1 MFKFEIVEKHK
12 HNNERFIN
20 YYIDFLW
27 KKNVKEECITMGGLT
42 YFKMYYHRNQPKVYV
57 WLSEERRDKFYF
69 KKAEIDC
76 INRYLKLVA
85 TNGDY

>member
-1 MFKFEIVEKHK
+1 MFSIIEKQK
-12 HNNERFIN
+12 YDKERFIN

-27 KKNVKEECITMGGLT
+27 GKNKTAMGGIT
-42 YFKMYYHRNQPKVYV
+42 YFKMYYHKNQPRTYI

-85 TNGDY
+85 TNDNYWEPST